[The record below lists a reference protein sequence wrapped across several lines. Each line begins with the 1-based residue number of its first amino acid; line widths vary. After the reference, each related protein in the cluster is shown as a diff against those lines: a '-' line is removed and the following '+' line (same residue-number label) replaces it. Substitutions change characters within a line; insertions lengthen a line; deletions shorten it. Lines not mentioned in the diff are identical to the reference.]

1 MERLTGAMR
10 YYPWG
15 SRTLLANLT
24 GRQIPVDRPEAELW
38 FGAHPTGSAMVGE
51 RSLLDIISQAPAQ
64 QLGSRVAAAYG
75 ETLPFLLKL
84 LSAEHPL
91 SLQAHPTLKQARA
104 GFVAE
109 NEAGIAVDAPNRN
122 YRDANHKPE
131 LIVAVT
137 QFEALAGFRPVAKTR
152 ELIDVL
158 DAPGLK
164 HYSVLLDGDNEADN
178 LRALFTT
185 WINLPGARV
194 DELVSEVVAAAER
207 VAASDAAPWIR
218 TVAASLVQIAHRYPG
233 DIGVLGVLL
242 LNRITLQPGEA
253 IFLGPGQLHAYLS
266 GLGVEIMANSDNVL
280 RGGLTSK
287 HVDVPELLR
296 VLDFNPNVDPL
307 IKPQAKQTER
317 GSDYL
322 HYDTPAD
329 EFCLDKAVLTEQPFV
344 LEHDGPV
351 LVLCTQGAV
360 AATQASDAQ
369 AEPLTFSQGEA
380 MWVSAADAAV
390 QLTARDAAEPTTVF
404 FARV

>member
-38 FGAHPTGSAMVGE
+38 FGAHPTGSAMVGD
-51 RSLLDIISQAPAQ
+51 RSLLDIISQDPKQ
-64 QLGSRVAAAYG
+64 HLGERVVTQHG

-84 LSAEHPL
+84 LSAEQPL
-91 SLQAHPTLKQARA
+91 SLQAHPTIEQAQA
-104 GFVAE
+104 GFAAE
-109 NEAGIAVDAPNRN
+109 NAAGIAVDAPNRN

-137 QFEALAGFRPVAKTR
+137 QFEALAGFRPVAQTR

-158 DAPGLK
+158 GTPGLQ
-164 HYSVLLDGDNEADN
+164 HYAVLLDGEDEADS

-185 WINLPGARV
+185 WINLPGDRV
-194 DELVSEVVAAAER
+194 DALVNEVVADAER
-207 VAASDAAPWIR
+207 VVASEAPEWIR
-218 TVAASLVQIAHRYPG
+218 TVAASVVQIAQRYPG

-242 LNRITLQPGEA
+242 LNRITLQPGEG
-253 IFLGPGQLHAYLS
+253 IFMGPGQLHAYLS

-296 VLDFNPNVDPL
+296 VLNFTPNSDPL
-307 IKPQAKQTER
+307 IKPQVKQTSQ
-317 GSDYL
+317 GNDYL
-322 HYDTPAD
+322 HYDTPVD
-329 EFCLDKAVLTEQPFV
+329 EFYLDQAALTEEPFV
-344 LEHDGPV
+344 LNHDGPV
-351 LVLCTQGAV
+351 LVLCTQGEV
-360 AATQASDAQ
+360 SAAAAQ
-369 AEPLTFSQGEA
+369 DDTSALKISQGEA
-380 MWVSAADAAV
+380 LWVSAAESDIELRAQDA
-390 QLTARDAAEPTTVF
+390 QQPTRVF